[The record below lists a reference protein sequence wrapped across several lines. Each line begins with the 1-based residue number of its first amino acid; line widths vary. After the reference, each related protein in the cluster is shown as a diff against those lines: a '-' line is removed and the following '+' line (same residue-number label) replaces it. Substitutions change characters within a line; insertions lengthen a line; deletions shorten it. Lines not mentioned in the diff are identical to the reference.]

1 MVCVV
6 DVRPS
11 CITSASRE
19 RTIMP
24 VNLPFITSFSPA
36 SHQRPPQLYKYT
48 QRKLIST
55 NDCEEKWYG
64 WLKPLRAR
72 TLP

>member
-1 MVCVV
+1 MGDIVCVV

-11 CITSASRE
+11 CITSALEE

-36 SHQRPPQLYKYT
+36 SHKRPLQLYKYT

-55 NDCEEKWYG
+55 NECEEKWCD
-64 WLKPLRAR
+64 WLSYQE
-72 TLP
+72 